1 VAIFSQTTVEKI
13 EERNNE
19 LLKLKL
25 TTGNI
30 VQTLNASKKR
40 LNRLIMESETLKGMI
55 IEKQALTK
63 KVCEEV
69 DSIEVEKVKVKK
81 ANSALSKQIEE
92 SGMPEVLEYVTQKAT
107 ANQVQKDLLNY
118 ERKVEI
124 SEMEVRRRRTQMRT
138 GTQGSSRTGT
148 GRTGY

>member
-1 VAIFSQTTVEKI
+1 MEKI

-40 LNRLIMESETLKGMI
+40 LNRLIMESETLKRMI

-138 GTQGSSRTGT
+138 GTHGSSRTGT

>member
-1 VAIFSQTTVEKI
+1 MEKI

-40 LNRLIMESETLKGMI
+40 LNRLIMESETLKRMI

-69 DSIEVEKVKVKK
+69 DTIEVEKVKVKK

-124 SEMEVRRRRTQMRT
+124 SEMELRRRRTQMRT

>member
-1 VAIFSQTTVEKI
+1 MPCGSQYLEKI

-40 LNRLIMESETLKGMI
+40 LSRLMLESETLRRMI
-55 IEKQALTK
+55 VEKQALTK
-63 KVCEEV
+63 KVCEEI

-81 ANSALSKQIEE
+81 ANSALNKQIEE
-92 SGMPEVLEYVTQKAT
+92 SGMPEVLEYVTQKA
-107 ANQVQKDLLNY
+107 AAHQIQKDLNNY

-124 SEMEVRRRRTQMRT
+124 SEMELKRRRTQMRT
-138 GTQGSSRTGT
+138 AALTAGSSQGTRTP
-148 GRTGY
+148 Y